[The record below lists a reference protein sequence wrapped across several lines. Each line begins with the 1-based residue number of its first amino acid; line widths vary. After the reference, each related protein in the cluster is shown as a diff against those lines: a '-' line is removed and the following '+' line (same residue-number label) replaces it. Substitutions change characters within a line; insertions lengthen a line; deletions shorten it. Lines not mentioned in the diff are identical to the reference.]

1 MDCGSR
7 RTFAVCFIE
16 YDGDHILTTRH
27 ILNIL
32 TIIAI
37 IIVSHI
43 AAEYII
49 NINRVQREKVLKAIQ
64 EREQYLSEM
73 MMDSLSGVYS
83 RVALKMH
90 EEDLYN
96 YSGKACV
103 AMLDI
108 DNFKRVNDTYGHPYG
123 DEVIKILGSVLR
135 EHFGDAFMAFRC
147 GGEEFL
153 CIIKTDEETAKVLLN
168 YIKNKFGS
176 ICMQELENPDIS
188 FSAGIRELFEKAS
201 ISEAIKD
208 ADEALYEAK
217 RTGKNKVLVFE

>member
-27 ILNIL
+27 ILNI
-32 TIIAI
+32 
-37 IIVSHI
+37 V
-43 AAEYII
+43 AEYII
-49 NINRVQREKVLKAIQ
+49 NINRIQREKVLKAIQ

-135 EHFGDAFMAFRC
+135 EHFGDAFMAFRY

-176 ICMQELENPDIS
+176 ICMQ
-188 FSAGIRELFEKAS
+188 
-201 ISEAIKD
+201 
-208 ADEALYEAK
+208 
-217 RTGKNKVLVFE
+217 